1 MQERFN
7 TTGDSPG
14 NFPESLRRSR
24 VLSAMRTSRR
34 LSIDGWVRLAPWR
47 WRMFA
52 SEALPIPKKVAVV
65 GETRGDINAHF
76 GRAINSNFPKL
87 QLTSSGCDGW
97 SVSASADRIGS

>member
-14 NFPESLRRSR
+14 NCPESLRRSR

-52 SEALPIPKKVAVV
+52 SEALPIPKRSRSSAKQGAISMPIL
-65 GETRGDINAHF
+65 GEPSIATFR
-76 GRAINSNFPKL
+76 SC
-87 QLTSSGCDGW
+87 S
-97 SVSASADRIGS
+97 